1 MTNKQIEQKKQ
12 LLAEKMKE
20 VKAICNE
27 LLEAGTMELS
37 EDDLDKANG
46 GYGFAPFSEKDKEW
60 LTKLGEDAKK
70 FDELAARIL
79 Q

>member
-1 MTNKQIEQKKQ
+1 MTNK
-12 LLAEKMKE
+12 
-20 VKAICNE
+20 
-27 LLEAGTMELS
+27 LLEAGTTVLS

-46 GYGFAPFSEKDKEW
+46 GYGFAPFSEKEKEW

>member
-1 MTNKQIEQKKQ
+1 MATMTNK
-12 LLAEKMKE
+12 LLK
-20 VKAICNE
+20 
-27 LLEAGTMELS
+27 AGTTELS

-46 GYGFAPFSEKDKEW
+46 GYGFAPFSEKEKEW

>member
-1 MTNKQIEQKKQ
+1 MATMTNKQIEQKKQ
-12 LLAEKMKE
+12 LLA
-20 VKAICNE
+20 
-27 LLEAGTMELS
+27 ELS

-46 GYGFAPFSEKDKEW
+46 GYGFAPFSEKEKEW

>member
-12 LLAEKMKE
+12 LLA
-20 VKAICNE
+20 
-27 LLEAGTMELS
+27 ELS

-46 GYGFAPFSEKDKEW
+46 GYGFAPFSEKEKEW

>member
-1 MTNKQIEQKKQ
+1 MTNK
-12 LLAEKMKE
+12 LLK
-20 VKAICNE
+20 
-27 LLEAGTMELS
+27 AGTTELS

-46 GYGFAPFSEKDKEW
+46 GYGFAPFSEKEKEW

>member
-12 LLAEKMKE
+12 LLAERTKE
-20 VKAICNE
+20 
-27 LLEAGTMELS
+27 LP

-46 GYGFAPFSEKDKEW
+46 GYGFAPFSEKEKEW

>member
-1 MTNKQIEQKKQ
+1 MATMTNK
-12 LLAEKMKE
+12 LLK
-20 VKAICNE
+20 
-27 LLEAGTMELS
+27 AGTTVLS

-46 GYGFAPFSEKDKEW
+46 GYGFAPFSEKEKEW